1 MSNESKPIG
10 QGSIPGVLF
19 RGGTSKGFFVRD
31 GVLPEPGTLRD
42 ELILELFGSPDPL
55 QVDGIG
61 GAKSHTS
68 KLMIVGSADRE
79 DVDVAYTF
87 GQVAVE
93 DPVVDWGGNCGNL
106 TGAVGAFAVHQ
117 GIVDVEPPAADLTL
131 VNTNTDT
138 VIDQTVPV
146 TSHGLDVYGDY
157 AIDGVP
163 GTGPRIPSRFRDPE
177 GGVTGALF
185 PTGTSTE
192 QVTRKGASRDG
203 GDLSVTCSVA
213 DVGNPCVFLRAA
225 DLDLDGT
232 ELPVELSETP
242 GLLDELER
250 IRGVVCERIGLV
262 DDASDSRD
270 ESPAVPQIAVVSE
283 PQSYDSSV
291 ETRVSADDID
301 ITARIVTSGT
311 PHHAYAVTGAM
322 CLAATASLP
331 GTIPNEVVR
340 RGTDG
345 SVTIGHPKGKIEI
358 GVEVTE
364 GETQH
369 THNEDADDDGPDP
382 QIEAVTVGRTARPL
396 FTGEAQYRYVGDL
409 KSLAPDA
416 TE

>member
-1 MSNESKPIG
+1 MSNASKPIG

-31 GVLPEPGTLRD
+31 GVLPESGELRD

-68 KLMIVGSADRE
+68 KLMIVGPADRE

-146 TSHGLDVYGDY
+146 ASHGLDVYGDY

-163 GTGPRIPSRFRDPE
+163 GTGPRIPSRFRDPA

-185 PTGTSTE
+185 PTGTPIE
-192 QVTRKGASRDG
+192 QVTREGAGRDG

-232 ELPVELSETP
+232 ELPAELSETP

-262 DDASDSRD
+262 DDASRSRD

-291 ETRVSADDID
+291 ETRVSADEID

-322 CLAATASLP
+322 CLAASASLP
-331 GTIPNEVVR
+331 GTVPNEVVR
-340 RGTDG
+340 EGTDG

-358 GVEVTE
+358 GVEVGENPARNARNE
-364 GETQH
+364 G
-369 THNEDADDDGPDP
+369 ADGEADP
-382 QIEAVTVGRTARPL
+382 RIEAVTVGRTARPL

-409 KSLAPDA
+409 KSLAPDG
-416 TE
+416 TN